1 MKFIDFFSGVGGFT
15 RGMELAG
22 HECVGHCEVDKY
34 AEASRKRGYSYSNT
48 AHSREDGR
56 LKMIT
61 NEKILM
67 YAKSYLK
74 EGLKGIDLTIEK
86 NGGKAEKS
94 LKRLRS
100 DIQVEIKCIEEKL
113 KHETATDENNMQW
126 RPITILK
133 KEKGSI
139 YIKEKASELPHP
151 LENVLLTDG
160 KHVWIESLSVE
171 LNKEITC
178 TAWMPLP
185 EPYKEVKK

>member
-1 MKFIDFFSGVGGFT
+1 
-15 RGMELAG
+15 
-22 HECVGHCEVDKY
+22 
-34 AEASRKRGYSYSNT
+34 
-48 AHSREDGR
+48 
-56 LKMIT
+56 MIT

-67 YAKSYLK
+67 YAKSYLM

-86 NGGKAEKS
+86 NGGEIGKS
-94 LKRLRS
+94 LKRLRT
-100 DIQVEIKCIEEKL
+100 DIQVEIQCIEEKI

-133 KEKGSI
+133 KEKNST

-160 KHVWIESLSVE
+160 EHVWIESLGIE
-171 LNKEITC
+171 LNKGITC

>member
-1 MKFIDFFSGVGGFT
+1 
-15 RGMELAG
+15 
-22 HECVGHCEVDKY
+22 
-34 AEASRKRGYSYSNT
+34 
-48 AHSREDGR
+48 
-56 LKMIT
+56 MIT

-100 DIQVEIKCIEEKL
+100 DIQVEIQCIEEKI

-133 KEKGSI
+133 KKR
-139 YIKEKASELPHP
+139 
-151 LENVLLTDG
+151 
-160 KHVWIESLSVE
+160 
-171 LNKEITC
+171 
-178 TAWMPLP
+178 TART
-185 EPYKEVKK
+185 

>member
-1 MKFIDFFSGVGGFT
+1 
-15 RGMELAG
+15 
-22 HECVGHCEVDKY
+22 
-34 AEASRKRGYSYSNT
+34 
-48 AHSREDGR
+48 
-56 LKMIT
+56 MIT

-86 NGGKAEKS
+86 NGGKADKS
-94 LKRLRS
+94 LKRLRT
-100 DIQVEIKCIEEKL
+100 DLQVEIQCIEEQIK
-113 KHETATDENNMQW
+113 KETATDENNMQW

-133 KEKGSI
+133 KEKNST

-160 KHVWIESLSVE
+160 KHVWIESLGVG
-171 LNKEITC
+171 LNKGITY

-185 EPYKEVKK
+185 EPYKGGEK

>member
-1 MKFIDFFSGVGGFT
+1 
-15 RGMELAG
+15 
-22 HECVGHCEVDKY
+22 
-34 AEASRKRGYSYSNT
+34 
-48 AHSREDGR
+48 
-56 LKMIT
+56 MIT

-86 NGGKAEKS
+86 NGGKATAS
-94 LKRLRS
+94 LKRLRT
-100 DIQVEIKCIEEKL
+100 DIQVEIKCIEEQL

-133 KEKGSI
+133 QEKNST

-160 KHVWIESLSVE
+160 KHVWIESLGIGLHKGIE
-171 LNKEITC
+171 Y

-185 EPYKEVKK
+185 EPYKGGEK

>member
-1 MKFIDFFSGVGGFT
+1 
-15 RGMELAG
+15 
-22 HECVGHCEVDKY
+22 
-34 AEASRKRGYSYSNT
+34 
-48 AHSREDGR
+48 
-56 LKMIT
+56 MIT

-133 KEKGSI
+133 KRKGQHI
-139 YIKEKASELPHP
+139 HKRK
-151 LENVLLTDG
+151 G
-160 KHVWIESLSVE
+160 KRTATPTRE
-171 LNKEITC
+171 C
-178 TAWMPLP
+178 TIDRWQARMDRKLICRTA
-185 EPYKEVKK
+185 

>member
-1 MKFIDFFSGVGGFT
+1 
-15 RGMELAG
+15 
-22 HECVGHCEVDKY
+22 
-34 AEASRKRGYSYSNT
+34 
-48 AHSREDGR
+48 
-56 LKMIT
+56 MIT

-171 LNKEITC
+171 LNEGITC

>member
-1 MKFIDFFSGVGGFT
+1 
-15 RGMELAG
+15 
-22 HECVGHCEVDKY
+22 
-34 AEASRKRGYSYSNT
+34 
-48 AHSREDGR
+48 
-56 LKMIT
+56 MIK

-67 YAKSYLK
+67 YAKSYLI

-86 NGGKAEKS
+86 NGGEIGKS
-94 LKRLRS
+94 LKRLIS
-100 DIQVEIKCIEEKL
+100 DIQVEIKCIEEQL

-133 KEKGSI
+133 KEKNST

-160 KHVWIESLSVE
+160 KHVWIESLAIG
-171 LNKEITC
+171 LNKGITY

-185 EPYKEVKK
+185 EPYKGGEK

>member
-1 MKFIDFFSGVGGFT
+1 
-15 RGMELAG
+15 
-22 HECVGHCEVDKY
+22 
-34 AEASRKRGYSYSNT
+34 
-48 AHSREDGR
+48 
-56 LKMIT
+56 MIT

-86 NGGKAEKS
+86 NGGKVDKS

-100 DIQVEIKCIEEKL
+100 DIQVEIKCIEEML

-160 KHVWIESLSVE
+160 EHVWIESLSLG
-171 LNKEITC
+171 LNKGIIY

-185 EPYKEVKK
+185 EPYKEGEK

>member
-1 MKFIDFFSGVGGFT
+1 
-15 RGMELAG
+15 
-22 HECVGHCEVDKY
+22 
-34 AEASRKRGYSYSNT
+34 
-48 AHSREDGR
+48 
-56 LKMIT
+56 MIT

-74 EGLKGIDLTIEK
+74 EGLKGIDLTIKK
-86 NGGKAEKS
+86 NGGKADKS
-94 LKRLRS
+94 LKRLRT
-100 DIQVEIKCIEEKL
+100 DIQVEIQCIEEQL
-113 KHETATDENNMQW
+113 KQETATDENNMQW

-133 KEKGSI
+133 KEKNST

-160 KHVWIESLSVE
+160 KHVWIESLCVE

>member
-1 MKFIDFFSGVGGFT
+1 
-15 RGMELAG
+15 
-22 HECVGHCEVDKY
+22 
-34 AEASRKRGYSYSNT
+34 
-48 AHSREDGR
+48 
-56 LKMIT
+56 MIT

-86 NGGKAEKS
+86 NGGKADKS

-100 DIQVEIKCIEEKL
+100 DLQVEIQCIEEQL
-113 KHETATDENNMQW
+113 KKETATDENNMQW

-133 KEKGSI
+133 KEKNST

-160 KHVWIESLSVE
+160 KHVWIESLGIG
-171 LNKEITC
+171 LNKGIEY

-185 EPYKEVKK
+185 EPYKGGEK

>member
-1 MKFIDFFSGVGGFT
+1 
-15 RGMELAG
+15 
-22 HECVGHCEVDKY
+22 
-34 AEASRKRGYSYSNT
+34 
-48 AHSREDGR
+48 
-56 LKMIT
+56 MIT

-100 DIQVEIKCIEEKL
+100 DIQVEIQCIEEKI

-133 KEKGSI
+133 KEKNST

-171 LNKEITC
+171 LNKVITC